1 MKQLVRKEK
10 TGMRFK
16 DKVSRVALRV
26 SLIAM
31 VVLSIILSAVIWGSD
46 ARFSRIEETS
56 NQTQTKDL
64 GQRSLRDIYLP
75 TQTFYFKNKQMYQ
88 VYDTKNNLPL
98 EFSKLTQSLR
108 PLLPIRIWSSQT
120 KYEKMLRN
128 PNYIQLTYSDQITI
142 SLFLT
147 NVRKTD
153 SWKFNRFFVS
163 TTSSDY
169 IYLGNDENHTIYRV
183 RLNDV
188 SFKTLI
194 GHIRNAQT
202 QMPVTLEKVHDD
214 YLPFYEKN
222 LSLPVYSYL
231 TNEESDSY
239 FVYRLLG
246 SNNPTQYSNGDTITY
261 SNGIYERLIAAKHTH
276 NYEYTDYQQ
285 DQIPKTISRKLND
298 SLYFVRKI
306 GLSEPDLRF
315 FDADDNTVIYQNYVE
330 EYPIFLPGKYKMRAQ
345 VKFASNGM
353 TINFNSLDL
362 QIPIPTNGEK
372 KTLIPTTVAMDEL
385 YQKGYHRK
393 DIERII
399 IGYTAKSSNS
409 KNKKLV
415 DLEPAYYVKINKQW
429 KTLDEWL
436 NTNNQLDN
444 AGKEGLV
451 DGL

>member
-1 MKQLVRKEK
+1 MKQLARKEK

-16 DKVSRVALRV
+16 DKFSRITLRI
-26 SLIAM
+26 SLIVM
-31 VVLSIILSAVIWGSD
+31 VVLSIILSAIIWGSD

-75 TQTFYFKNKQMYQ
+75 TQTFYFKDRQMYQ

-98 EFSKLTQSLR
+98 EFSKLTQSVK
-108 PLLPIRIWSSQT
+108 PLLPIRVWSSQS
-120 KYEKMLRN
+120 KYEKLLKN
-128 PNYIQLTYSDQITI
+128 PNYVQLTYPDQITI

-147 NVRKTD
+147 NVRRTD
-153 SWKFNRFFVS
+153 SREFNRFFVPAR
-163 TTSSDY
+163 SSKY
-169 IYLGNDENHTIYRV
+169 IYLGNDENYTIYRV
-183 RLNDV
+183 RLSDV
-188 SFKTLI
+188 SFDNLVE
-194 GHIRNAQT
+194 HIQSAKT
-202 QMPVTLEKVHDD
+202 QMPVTLQKVYDD
-214 YLPFYEKN
+214 YLPFYDKN
-222 LSLPVYSYL
+222 LSLPTYSYL
-231 TNEESDSY
+231 TKEESDSY

-246 SNNPTQYSNGDTITY
+246 SNNPTQHSSGESVTY
-261 SNGIYERLIAAKHTH
+261 SNGVYERLIATKHTH
-276 NYEYTDYQQ
+276 NYEYIDYQQ
-285 DQIPKTISRKLND
+285 DQVPKTISRKLND

-315 FDADDNTVIYQNYVE
+315 FDADNNTVIYQNYVE

-362 QIPIPTNGEK
+362 QIPIPTSGEK
-372 KTLIPTTVAMDEL
+372 KTLIPTNEAMDEL
-385 YQKGYHRK
+385 YQKGYHQK
-393 DIERII
+393 DIERIG
-399 IGYTAKSSNS
+399 IGYTAKSDNS

-415 DLEPAYYVKINKQW
+415 DLEPTYYVKINKQW

-436 NTNNQLDN
+436 NINNQVVN
-444 AGKEGLV
+444 SGKEGLV

>member
-16 DKVSRVALRV
+16 DKVSKVALRV

-75 TQTFYFKNKQMYQ
+75 TQTFCFKNKQMYQ

-128 PNYIQLTYSDQITI
+128 PNYIQLTYPDQITI

-153 SWKFNRFFVS
+153 SRKFNRFFVS

-194 GHIRNAQT
+194 EHIRNAQT

-222 LSLPVYSYL
+222 ISLPVYSYL

-246 SNNPTQYSNGDTITY
+246 SNNPTQHSNGDTITY
-261 SNGIYERLIAAKHTH
+261 SNGVYERLIAAKHTH

-285 DQIPKTISRKLND
+285 DQIPKTINRKLND

-315 FDADDNTVIYQNYVE
+315 FDADVNTVIYQNYVE

-362 QIPIPTNGEK
+362 QIPIPTSGEK
-372 KTLIPTTVAMDEL
+372 KTLIPTIVAMDEL
-385 YQKGYHRK
+385 YQKGYYRK

-429 KTLDEWL
+429 KTLDGWL

-444 AGKEGLV
+444 TGKEGLV

>member
-75 TQTFYFKNKQMYQ
+75 TQTFYFKNKKMYQ

-128 PNYIQLTYSDQITI
+128 PNYIQLTYPDQITI

-147 NVRKTD
+147 NVRKND
-153 SWKFNRFFVS
+153 SREFNRIFVS

-169 IYLGNDENHTIYRV
+169 IYLGNDENHTLYCI

-194 GHIRNAQT
+194 EHIRNAQT

-246 SNNPTQYSNGDTITY
+246 SNNPTQHSNGDTIRY
-261 SNGIYERLIAAKHTH
+261 SNGVYERLIAAKHTH
-276 NYEYTDYQQ
+276 NYEYIDYQQ

-385 YQKGYHRK
+385 YQKGYYRK

>member
-75 TQTFYFKNKQMYQ
+75 TQTFYFKNKKMYQ

-128 PNYIQLTYSDQITI
+128 PNYIQLTYPDQITI

-147 NVRKTD
+147 NVRKND
-153 SWKFNRFFVS
+153 SREFNRIFVS

-169 IYLGNDENHTIYRV
+169 IYLGNDENHTLYCI

-194 GHIRNAQT
+194 EHIRNAQT
-202 QMPVTLEKVHDD
+202 QMPVTLEKVHVD

-246 SNNPTQYSNGDTITY
+246 SNNPTQHSNGDTITY
-261 SNGIYERLIAAKHTH
+261 SNGVYERLIAAKHTH
-276 NYEYTDYQQ
+276 NYEYIDYQQ

-306 GLSEPDLRF
+306 GLSGPDLRF

-385 YQKGYHRK
+385 YQKGYYRK

>member
-1 MKQLVRKEK
+1 
-10 TGMRFK
+10 MRFK

-64 GQRSLRDIYLP
+64 GKRSLRDIYLP
-75 TQTFYFKNKQMYQ
+75 TQTFYFKNKKMYQ

-128 PNYIQLTYSDQITI
+128 PNYIQLTYPDQITI

-147 NVRKTD
+147 NVRKND
-153 SWKFNRFFVS
+153 SREFNRIFVS

-169 IYLGNDENHTIYRV
+169 IYLGNDENHTLYCI

-194 GHIRNAQT
+194 EHIRNAQT

-246 SNNPTQYSNGDTITY
+246 SNNPTQHSNGDTITY
-261 SNGIYERLIAAKHTH
+261 SNGVYERLIAAKHTH
-276 NYEYTDYQQ
+276 NYEYIDYQQ

-385 YQKGYHRK
+385 YQKGYYRK

>member
-75 TQTFYFKNKQMYQ
+75 TQTFYFKNKKMYQ

-128 PNYIQLTYSDQITI
+128 PNYIQLTYPDQITI

-147 NVRKTD
+147 NVRKND
-153 SWKFNRFFVS
+153 SREFNRIFVS

-169 IYLGNDENHTIYRV
+169 LYLGNDENHPLYCI

-194 GHIRNAQT
+194 EHIRNAQT

-246 SNNPTQYSNGDTITY
+246 SNNPTQHSNGDTITY
-261 SNGIYERLIAAKHTH
+261 SNGVYERLIAAKHTH
-276 NYEYTDYQQ
+276 NYEYIDYQQ
-285 DQIPKTISRKLND
+285 DQIPKTISHKLND

-385 YQKGYHRK
+385 YQKGYYRK

>member
-1 MKQLVRKEK
+1 
-10 TGMRFK
+10 MRFK

-75 TQTFYFKNKQMYQ
+75 TQTFYFKNKKMYQ

-128 PNYIQLTYSDQITI
+128 PNYIQLTYPDQITI

-147 NVRKTD
+147 NVRKND
-153 SWKFNRFFVS
+153 SREFNRIFVS

-169 IYLGNDENHTIYRV
+169 IDLGNDENHTLYCI

-194 GHIRNAQT
+194 EHIRNAQT

-246 SNNPTQYSNGDTITY
+246 SNNPTQHSNGDTITY
-261 SNGIYERLIAAKHTH
+261 SNGVYERLIAAKHTH
-276 NYEYTDYQQ
+276 NYEYIDYQQ

-385 YQKGYHRK
+385 YQKGYYRK

>member
-75 TQTFYFKNKQMYQ
+75 TQTFYFKNKKMYQ

-128 PNYIQLTYSDQITI
+128 PNYIQLTYPDQITI

-147 NVRKTD
+147 NVRKND
-153 SWKFNRFFVS
+153 SREFNRIFVS

-169 IYLGNDENHTIYRV
+169 IYLGNDENHTLYCI

-194 GHIRNAQT
+194 EHIRNAQT

-246 SNNPTQYSNGDTITY
+246 SNNPTQHSNGDTITY
-261 SNGIYERLIAAKHTH
+261 SNGVYERLIAAKHTH
-276 NYEYTDYQQ
+276 NYEYPGRSPADIIFSKC
-285 DQIPKTISRKLND
+285 D
-298 SLYFVRKI
+298 
-306 GLSEPDLRF
+306 F
-315 FDADDNTVIYQNYVE
+315 F
-330 EYPIFLPGKYKMRAQ
+330 
-345 VKFASNGM
+345 
-353 TINFNSLDL
+353 
-362 QIPIPTNGEK
+362 
-372 KTLIPTTVAMDEL
+372 
-385 YQKGYHRK
+385 
-393 DIERII
+393 
-399 IGYTAKSSNS
+399 
-409 KNKKLV
+409 
-415 DLEPAYYVKINKQW
+415 
-429 KTLDEWL
+429 
-436 NTNNQLDN
+436 
-444 AGKEGLV
+444 
-451 DGL
+451 

>member
-1 MKQLVRKEK
+1 
-10 TGMRFK
+10 MRFK

-75 TQTFYFKNKQMYQ
+75 TQTFYFKNKKMYQ
-88 VYDTKNNLPL
+88 VYDTKNKLPL

-128 PNYIQLTYSDQITI
+128 PNYIQLTYPDQITI

-147 NVRKTD
+147 NVRKND
-153 SWKFNRFFVS
+153 SREFNRIFVS

-169 IYLGNDENHTIYRV
+169 IYLGNDENHTLYCI

-194 GHIRNAQT
+194 EHIRNAQT

-246 SNNPTQYSNGDTITY
+246 SNNPTQHSNGDTITY
-261 SNGIYERLIAAKHTH
+261 SNGVYERLIAAKHTH
-276 NYEYTDYQQ
+276 NYEYIDYQQ

-385 YQKGYHRK
+385 YQKGYYRK

>member
-75 TQTFYFKNKQMYQ
+75 TQTFYFKNKKMYQ

-128 PNYIQLTYSDQITI
+128 PNYIQLTYPDQITI

-147 NVRKTD
+147 NVRKND
-153 SWKFNRFFVS
+153 SREFNRIFVS

-169 IYLGNDENHTIYRV
+169 IYLGNDENHTLYCI

-194 GHIRNAQT
+194 EHIRNAQT

-246 SNNPTQYSNGDTITY
+246 SNNPTQHSNGDTITY
-261 SNGIYERLIAAKHTH
+261 SNGVYERLIAAKHTH
-276 NYEYTDYQQ
+276 NYEYIDYQQ

-385 YQKGYHRK
+385 YQKGYYRK

-415 DLEPAYYVKINKQW
+415 DLEPVYYVKINKQW

>member
-1 MKQLVRKEK
+1 
-10 TGMRFK
+10 MRFK
-16 DKVSRVALRV
+16 DKVSRVALRT
-26 SLIAM
+26 SLIIM
-31 VVLSIILSAVIWGSD
+31 VVLSIILSALIWGSD

-108 PLLPIRIWSSQT
+108 PLLPMRVWSSQT
-120 KYEKMLRN
+120 KYEKMLKN
-128 PNYIQLTYSDQITI
+128 NDYVQLTYPDQITI

-153 SWKFNRFFVS
+153 SREFNRFFVP
-163 TTSSDY
+163 TKSSNY
-169 IYLGNDENHTIYRV
+169 IYLGNDENYTIYRV

-188 SFKTLI
+188 SFKKLI
-194 GHIRNAQT
+194 EHIQSAQT

-214 YLPFYEKN
+214 YLPFYDKDT
-222 LSLPVYSYL
+222 SLPVYSYL

-246 SNNPTQYSNGDTITY
+246 SNNPTQHTSGDTVTY
-261 SNGIYERLIAAKHTH
+261 SNGVYERLIAAKHTH
-276 NYEYTDYQQ
+276 NYEYIDYQQ
-285 DQIPKTISRKLND
+285 DQVPKTISRKLND

-315 FDADDNTVIYQNYVE
+315 FDADNNTVIYQNYVE

-362 QIPIPTNGEK
+362 QIPIPADGTK
-372 KTLIPTTVAMDEL
+372 KKLIPTVEAMDRL

-399 IGYTAKSSNS
+399 IGYTAKASGD

-436 NTNNQLDN
+436 NLNSQQENS
-444 AGKEGLV
+444 GKEGLV

>member
-75 TQTFYFKNKQMYQ
+75 TQTFYFKNKKMYQ

-98 EFSKLTQSLR
+98 EFSKLTQSLI

-128 PNYIQLTYSDQITI
+128 PNYIQLTYPDQITI

-147 NVRKTD
+147 NVRKND
-153 SWKFNRFFVS
+153 SREFNRIFVS

-169 IYLGNDENHTIYRV
+169 IYLGNDENHTLYCI

-194 GHIRNAQT
+194 EHIRNAQT

-246 SNNPTQYSNGDTITY
+246 SNNPTQHSNGDTITY
-261 SNGIYERLIAAKHTH
+261 SNGVYERLIAAKHTH
-276 NYEYTDYQQ
+276 NYEYIDYQQ

-385 YQKGYHRK
+385 YQKGYYRK

>member
-16 DKVSRVALRV
+16 DKVSKVALRV

-88 VYDTKNNLPL
+88 VYDTKINLPL

-128 PNYIQLTYSDQITI
+128 PNYIQLTYPDQITI

-153 SWKFNRFFVS
+153 SRKFNRFFVS

-169 IYLGNDENHTIYRV
+169 IYLGNDENHTIYSV

-194 GHIRNAQT
+194 EHIRNAQT

-222 LSLPVYSYL
+222 ISLPVYSYL

-246 SNNPTQYSNGDTITY
+246 SNNPTQHSNGDTITY
-261 SNGIYERLIAAKHTH
+261 SNGVYERLIAAKHTH

-285 DQIPKTISRKLND
+285 DQIPKTINRKLND

-315 FDADDNTVIYQNYVE
+315 FDADVNTVIYQNYVE

-362 QIPIPTNGEK
+362 QIPIPTSGEK
-372 KTLIPTTVAMDEL
+372 KTLIPTIVAMDEL
-385 YQKGYHRK
+385 YQKGYYRK

-429 KTLDEWL
+429 KTLDGWL

-444 AGKEGLV
+444 TGKEGLV

>member
-1 MKQLVRKEK
+1 
-10 TGMRFK
+10 MRFK

-75 TQTFYFKNKQMYQ
+75 TQTFYFKNKKMYQ

-128 PNYIQLTYSDQITI
+128 PNYIQLTYPDQITI

-147 NVRKTD
+147 NVRKND
-153 SWKFNRFFVS
+153 SREFNRIFVS

-169 IYLGNDENHTIYRV
+169 IYLGNDENHTLYCI

-194 GHIRNAQT
+194 EHIRNAQT

-246 SNNPTQYSNGDTITY
+246 SNNPTQHSNGDTITY
-261 SNGIYERLIAAKHTH
+261 SNGVYERLIAAKHTH
-276 NYEYTDYQQ
+276 NYEYIDYQQ

-385 YQKGYHRK
+385 YQKGYYRK

>member
-108 PLLPIRIWSSQT
+108 PLLPIRI
-120 KYEKMLRN
+120 
-128 PNYIQLTYSDQITI
+128 
-142 SLFLT
+142 
-147 NVRKTD
+147 
-153 SWKFNRFFVS
+153 S

-169 IYLGNDENHTIYRV
+169 IYLGNDENHTLYRI

-194 GHIRNAQT
+194 EHIRNAQT
-202 QMPVTLEKVHDD
+202 QMPVTLEQVHDD

-246 SNNPTQYSNGDTITY
+246 SDNPTQHSNGDTITY
-261 SNGIYERLIAAKHTH
+261 SNGVYERLIAAKHTH
-276 NYEYTDYQQ
+276 NYEYIDYQQ

-372 KTLIPTTVAMDEL
+372 KNLIPTTEAMDEL

-399 IGYTAKSSNS
+399 IGYTAKSSDS

-436 NTNNQLDN
+436 NTNNQLDS

>member
-75 TQTFYFKNKQMYQ
+75 TQTFYFKNKKMYQ

-128 PNYIQLTYSDQITI
+128 PNYIQLTYPDQITI

-147 NVRKTD
+147 NVRKND
-153 SWKFNRFFVS
+153 SREFNRIFVS

-169 IYLGNDENHTIYRV
+169 IYLGNDENHTLYCI

-194 GHIRNAQT
+194 EHIRNAQT

-246 SNNPTQYSNGDTITY
+246 SNNPTQHSNGDTITY
-261 SNGIYERLIAAKHTH
+261 SNGVYERLIAAKHTH
-276 NYEYTDYQQ
+276 NYEYIDYQQ
-285 DQIPKTISRKLND
+285 DQIPKTVSRKLND

-385 YQKGYHRK
+385 YQKGYYRK

>member
-1 MKQLVRKEK
+1 MK
-10 TGMRFK
+10 FK

-75 TQTFYFKNKQMYQ
+75 TQTFYFKNKKMYQ
-88 VYDTKNNLPL
+88 VYDTKNTLPL

-128 PNYIQLTYSDQITI
+128 PNYIQLTYPDQITI

-147 NVRKTD
+147 NVRKND
-153 SWKFNRFFVS
+153 SREFNRIFVS

-169 IYLGNDENHTIYRV
+169 IYLGNDENHTLYRI

-194 GHIRNAQT
+194 EHIRNAQT

-246 SNNPTQYSNGDTITY
+246 SNNPTQHSNGDTITY
-261 SNGIYERLIAAKHTH
+261 SNGVYERLIAAKHTH
-276 NYEYTDYQQ
+276 NYEYIDYQQ

-372 KTLIPTTVAMDEL
+372 KTLIPTTEAMDEL

-399 IGYTAKSSNS
+399 IGYTAKYSNS

-436 NTNNQLDN
+436 NTNNQLDS

>member
-1 MKQLVRKEK
+1 
-10 TGMRFK
+10 
-16 DKVSRVALRV
+16 
-26 SLIAM
+26 
-31 VVLSIILSAVIWGSD
+31 
-46 ARFSRIEETS
+46 
-56 NQTQTKDL
+56 
-64 GQRSLRDIYLP
+64 
-75 TQTFYFKNKQMYQ
+75 
-88 VYDTKNNLPL
+88 
-98 EFSKLTQSLR
+98 
-108 PLLPIRIWSSQT
+108 
-120 KYEKMLRN
+120 
-128 PNYIQLTYSDQITI
+128 
-142 SLFLT
+142 
-147 NVRKTD
+147 
-153 SWKFNRFFVS
+153 
-163 TTSSDY
+163 
-169 IYLGNDENHTIYRV
+169 
-183 RLNDV
+183 
-188 SFKTLI
+188 
-194 GHIRNAQT
+194 
-202 QMPVTLEKVHDD
+202 MPVTLEKVHDD

-246 SNNPTQYSNGDTITY
+246 SNNPTQHSNGDTITY
-261 SNGIYERLIAAKHTH
+261 SNGVYERLIAAKHTH

-285 DQIPKTISRKLND
+285 DQIPKIISRKLND

-362 QIPIPTNGEK
+362 QIPIPTSGEK
-372 KTLIPTTVAMDEL
+372 KTLIPTIVAMDEL

-429 KTLDEWL
+429 KTLDGWL

-444 AGKEGLV
+444 TGKEGLV

>member
-75 TQTFYFKNKQMYQ
+75 TQTFYFKNKKMYQ

-128 PNYIQLTYSDQITI
+128 PNYIQLTYPDQITI

-147 NVRKTD
+147 NVRKND
-153 SWKFNRFFVS
+153 SREFNRIFVS

-169 IYLGNDENHTIYRV
+169 IYLGNDENHTLYCI

-194 GHIRNAQT
+194 EHIRNAQT

-246 SNNPTQYSNGDTITY
+246 SNNPTQHSNGDTITY
-261 SNGIYERLIAAKHTH
+261 SNGVYERLIAAKHTH
-276 NYEYTDYQQ
+276 NYEYIDYQQ

-306 GLSEPDLRF
+306 GLSEPFFRF

-385 YQKGYHRK
+385 YQKGYYRK

>member
-75 TQTFYFKNKQMYQ
+75 TQTFYFKNKKMYQ

-128 PNYIQLTYSDQITI
+128 PNYIQLTYPDQITI

-147 NVRKTD
+147 NVRKND
-153 SWKFNRFFVS
+153 SREFNRIFVS

-169 IYLGNDENHTIYRV
+169 IYLGNDENHTLYCI

-194 GHIRNAQT
+194 EHIRNAQT

-246 SNNPTQYSNGDTITY
+246 SNNPTQHSNGDTITY
-261 SNGIYERLIAAKHTH
+261 SNGVYERLIAAKHTH
-276 NYEYTDYQQ
+276 NYEYIDYQQ

-385 YQKGYHRK
+385 YQKGYYRK

>member
-75 TQTFYFKNKQMYQ
+75 TQTFYFKNKKMYQ

-128 PNYIQLTYSDQITI
+128 PNYIQLTYPDQITI

-147 NVRKTD
+147 NVRKND
-153 SWKFNRFFVS
+153 SREFNRIFVS

-169 IYLGNDENHTIYRV
+169 IYLGNDENHTLYCI

-194 GHIRNAQT
+194 EHIRNAQT

-246 SNNPTQYSNGDTITY
+246 SNNPTQHSNGDTITY
-261 SNGIYERLIAAKHTH
+261 SNGVYERLIAAKHTH
-276 NYEYTDYQQ
+276 NYEYIDYQQ

-372 KTLIPTTVAMDEL
+372 KSLIPTTVAMDEL
-385 YQKGYHRK
+385 YQKGYYRK

>member
-75 TQTFYFKNKQMYQ
+75 TQTFYFKNKKMYQ

-128 PNYIQLTYSDQITI
+128 PNYIQLTYPDQITI

-147 NVRKTD
+147 NVRKND
-153 SWKFNRFFVS
+153 SREFNRIFVS

-169 IYLGNDENHTIYRV
+169 IYLGNDENHTLYRI

-194 GHIRNAQT
+194 EHIRNAQT

-246 SNNPTQYSNGDTITY
+246 SNNPTQHSNGDTITY
-261 SNGIYERLIAAKHTH
+261 SNGVYERLIAAKHTH
-276 NYEYTDYQQ
+276 NYEYIDYQQ

-385 YQKGYHRK
+385 YQKGYYRK

>member
-88 VYDTKNNLPL
+88 VYDTKINLPL

-128 PNYIQLTYSDQITI
+128 PNYIQLTYPDQITI

-153 SWKFNRFFVS
+153 SRKFNRFFVS

-169 IYLGNDENHTIYRV
+169 IYLGNDENHTIYSV

-194 GHIRNAQT
+194 EHIRNAQT

-222 LSLPVYSYL
+222 ISLPVYSYL

-246 SNNPTQYSNGDTITY
+246 SNNPTQHSNGDTITY
-261 SNGIYERLIAAKHTH
+261 SNGVYERLIAAKHTH

-285 DQIPKTISRKLND
+285 DQIPKTINRKLND

-315 FDADDNTVIYQNYVE
+315 FDADVNTVIYQNYVE

-362 QIPIPTNGEK
+362 QIPIPTSGEK
-372 KTLIPTTVAMDEL
+372 KTLIPTIVAMDEL
-385 YQKGYHRK
+385 YQKGYYRK

-429 KTLDEWL
+429 KTLDGWL

-444 AGKEGLV
+444 TGKEGLV

>member
-1 MKQLVRKEK
+1 
-10 TGMRFK
+10 MRFK
-16 DKVSRVALRV
+16 DKFSRVALRV
-26 SLIAM
+26 SLIVM
-31 VVLSIILSAVIWGSD
+31 VALSIALSAIIWGSD

-98 EFSKLTQSLR
+98 EFSKLTQSVR
-108 PLLPIRIWSSQT
+108 PLLPIRVWSSQT
-120 KYEKMLRN
+120 KYEKLLRN
-128 PNYIQLTYSDQITI
+128 SDYVQLTYPDQITI

-147 NVRKTD
+147 NVRKND
-153 SWKFNRFFVS
+153 SREFNRFFVP
-163 TTSSDY
+163 TKSSQY
-169 IYLGNDENHTIYRV
+169 IYLGNDENYTVYRV
-183 RLNDV
+183 RLSDI
-188 SFKTLI
+188 SFKNLVD
-194 GHIRNAQT
+194 HIQNAQT

-214 YLPFYEKN
+214 YLPFYDKN
-222 LSLPVYSYL
+222 PSLPVYSYL

-246 SNNPTQYSNGDTITY
+246 SNNPSQHNSGDTITY
-261 SNGIYERLIAAKHTH
+261 SNGVYERLMAAKHTH
-276 NYEYTDYQQ
+276 NYDYQQ
-285 DQIPKTISRKLND
+285 DKVPKTISKKLND

-306 GLSEPDLRF
+306 GLTEPDLRF

-362 QIPIPTNGEK
+362 QIPIPTNGDK
-372 KTLIPTTVAMDEL
+372 KTLIPTNEAIDQL

-393 DIERII
+393 EIERII
-399 IGYTAKSSNS
+399 IGYTAKSTDS
-409 KNKKLV
+409 KNKRLV

-429 KTLDEWL
+429 RTLDEWL
-436 NTNNQLDN
+436 NTSDQLEN

>member
-153 SWKFNRFFVS
+153 SRKFNRFFVS

-231 TNEESDSY
+231 TNNEESDSY

-261 SNGIYERLIAAKHTH
+261 SNGVYERLIAAKHTH

-285 DQIPKTISRKLND
+285 DQIPKTINRKLMIVCI
-298 SLYFVRKI
+298 SCERLV
-306 GLSEPDLRF
+306 
-315 FDADDNTVIYQNYVE
+315 YQN
-330 EYPIFLPGKYKMRAQ
+330 
-345 VKFASNGM
+345 
-353 TINFNSLDL
+353 
-362 QIPIPTNGEK
+362 QI
-372 KTLIPTTVAMDEL
+372 
-385 YQKGYHRK
+385 
-393 DIERII
+393 
-399 IGYTAKSSNS
+399 
-409 KNKKLV
+409 
-415 DLEPAYYVKINKQW
+415 
-429 KTLDEWL
+429 
-436 NTNNQLDN
+436 
-444 AGKEGLV
+444 
-451 DGL
+451 